1 MEYNPPPAIASS
13 PARGAQ
19 ARKTLYLFA
28 CKTYLKTETG
38 FGAVALIAP
47 QGKECFSFLV
57 RSFFFR
63 RYEKER
69 MNKNKTLF

>member
-1 MEYNPPPAIASS
+1 MINALKVFILFFVCPKSNLSFRIC
-13 PARGAQ
+13 
-19 ARKTLYLFA
+19 FA